1 MCVCVKRQM
10 LSRIIG
16 ENFAHPRVSGGG
28 WEYSYVSGEDGGRG
42 WNDGDLVMRNE
53 DSEVFV

>member
-16 ENFAHPRVSGGG
+16 ENFAHPRVSGG
-28 WEYSYVSGEDGGRG
+28 EYSYVSGEDGGRG
-42 WNDGDLVMRNE
+42 WNDGDLVM
-53 DSEVFV
+53 

>member
-1 MCVCVKRQM
+1 MCVCVRVKRQM

-28 WEYSYVSGEDGGRG
+28 WEYSYVGRMGDEDGMMM
-42 WNDGDLVMRNE
+42 MRNE

>member
-1 MCVCVKRQM
+1 M